1 MGVKEI
7 FKKPFSL
14 DQLVT
19 LMEKYRPGAKT
30 RNRKS
35 EKLER
40 VNSKVQSKQNERQE
54 QAAAPSA
61 TPTTKQEDEDKDKII
76 ADLKNENETLKRQV
90 KEAQDILSGL
100 VNTGMS
106 DHYLGHTGMTVRQL
120 AEKWGLVEAKT
131 TSNPKPKRKDMIE
144 SMSGAYKRAHPDEE
158 LP

>member
-1 MGVKEI
+1 M
-7 FKKPFSL
+7 
-14 DQLVT
+14 Q
-19 LMEKYRPGAKT
+19 A
-30 RNRKS
+30 
-35 EKLER
+35 
-40 VNSKVQSKQNERQE
+40 KQNERQE
-54 QAAAPSA
+54 HVAASSSA

-120 AEKWGLVEAKT
+120 AEKWGLVETKT
-131 TSNPKPKRKDMIE
+131 TSNAKPKRKDMIE
-144 SMSGAYKRAHPDEE
+144 SMSGAYKRAHPDEV

>member
-76 ADLKNENETLKRQV
+76 ADLKIENETLKRQV

-120 AEKWGLVEAKT
+120 AEKWGLIETKT
-131 TSNPKPKRKDMIE
+131 TSNAKPKRKGMIE
-144 SMSGAYKRAHPDEE
+144 SMLGAHKRAHPDEQ

>member
-76 ADLKNENETLKRQV
+76 ADLKIENETLKRQV

-120 AEKWGLVEAKT
+120 AEKWGLIETKT
-131 TSNPKPKRKDMIE
+131 TSNAKPKRKGMIE
-144 SMSGAYKRAHPDEE
+144 SMLGAYKRAHPDDHK
-158 LP
+158 

>member
-1 MGVKEI
+1 M
-7 FKKPFSL
+7 
-14 DQLVT
+14 Q
-19 LMEKYRPGAKT
+19 A
-30 RNRKS
+30 
-35 EKLER
+35 
-40 VNSKVQSKQNERQE
+40 KQNGRQE
-54 QAAAPSA
+54 QAAASSA

-100 VNTGMS
+100 VNTRMS

-120 AEKWGLVEAKT
+120 AEKWGLVEAKI
-131 TSNPKPKRKDMIE
+131 TSNAKPKRKDMIE